1 MNDELLDVV
10 DDSDSV
16 IGQASRV
23 EVHQRNLKHRAV
35 HILVFNNS
43 GKIFL
48 QKRSSS
54 KDRHPGVWD
63 SSASGHLDAGEK
75 YDVAAIREL
84 KEELGFSPKTPLK
97 PLFKLEAS
105 DATGQE
111 FVWVYRC
118 DSDGPFNLNKEEIEK
133 GDWFSPAELDKWLEK
148 RPQDFAPS
156 FPIIWRRW
164 QRAEK

>member
-16 IGQASRV
+16 IGQASRG

-35 HILVFNNS
+35 HILVFSNS

-48 QKRSSS
+48 QKRSSL

>member
-16 IGQASRV
+16 IGQASRG

-48 QKRSSS
+48 QKRSRS

>member
-133 GDWFSPAELDKWLEK
+133 GEWFSPAELDKWLEK

>member
-1 MNDELLDVV
+1 
-10 DDSDSV
+10 
-16 IGQASRV
+16 
-23 EVHQRNLKHRAV
+23 
-35 HILVFNNS
+35 
-43 GKIFL
+43 
-48 QKRSSS
+48 
-54 KDRHPGVWD
+54 
-63 SSASGHLDAGEK
+63 
-75 YDVAAIREL
+75 
-84 KEELGFSPKTPLK
+84 LK

>member
-54 KDRHPGVWD
+54 KDRYPGVWD

-133 GDWFSPAELDKWLEK
+133 GEWFSPAELDKWLEK

>member
-16 IGQASRV
+16 IGQASRG

-118 DSDGPFNLNKEEIEK
+118 DSDGPFNLNREEIEK

>member
-16 IGQASRV
+16 IGQASRG

-35 HILVFNNS
+35 HILVFSNS

-118 DSDGPFNLNKEEIEK
+118 DSDGPFNLNRDEIEK

>member
-16 IGQASRV
+16 IGQASRG